1 MVFVK
6 DSPVKLLIWMNGL
19 VTENKKIIL
28 AVFLNFRNVRL
39 NIIVK
44 EVEERIKLTLKR
56 FENYLTNRY

>member
-6 DSPVKLLIWMNGL
+6 DSPVKLLIWINGL